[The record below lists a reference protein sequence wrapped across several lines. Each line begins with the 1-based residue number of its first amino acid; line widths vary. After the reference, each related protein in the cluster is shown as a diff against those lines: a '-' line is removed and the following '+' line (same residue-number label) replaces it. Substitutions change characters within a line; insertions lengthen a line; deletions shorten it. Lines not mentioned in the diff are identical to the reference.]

1 MTENALAKSERKW
14 EFTKTQAVV
23 VMVIGCLLLASSMII
38 STEIG
43 TTAHTVKVVVGFI
56 GACVLFT
63 GVWRRPMKEVPKNQ

>member
-23 VMVIGCLLLASSMII
+23 VMVIGSLLLASSMII

-43 TTAHTVKVVVGFI
+43 TTGHTAKVTVGFI
-56 GACVLFT
+56 GA
-63 GVWRRPMKEVPKNQ
+63 